1 MNRGLAKKT
10 TSQEDMLSRREWLA
24 RVGRLALLIPFRFG
38 PPVPG
43 VSLPLCWDTQ
53 AKFPSAQEGFS
64 ADDQRFL
71 EEMERANF
79 LFFWEQANPYT
90 GLIKDRSQANG
101 PDPRDVASI
110 AATGFGLTALC
121 IADQH
126 GWEKPGKLKER
137 ARNTLRF
144 LLKRAPHEHG
154 FFYHF
159 MQMHTGERAFES
171 EISSIDTS
179 LLLCGAL
186 ACRVHFDDAEIK
198 DLATQMYERVDW
210 PWMLHGGATLSHG
223 WKPETGFLKY
233 RWDLYCELMMI
244 YLLGLGSP
252 TRPLP
257 AECWDAW
264 RRPIFEYQG
273 AKYVGSDA
281 PLFVH
286 QYSHAWFDFR
296 GKRDKYA
303 DYFANSVIATEAHK
317 KWCISLAKQFPDYS
331 EDLWGI
337 TSSDSPHGYV
347 AWGGPPPMGPIDG
360 TVVPAAAGGS
370 LAFLP
375 QDALRVLGAI
385 RNRYAKKTWK
395 RYGFVDAF
403 NPLTNWFNADVIG
416 INLGITLLM
425 AENGRSGFVWETFMK
440 NEDVRRGME
449 RAGFKPDGPAG
460 KPSLS

>member
-1 MNRGLAKKT
+1 MNRGLTKKT
-10 TSQEDMLSRREWLA
+10 TSQENILLRREWLA
-24 RVGRLALLIPFRFG
+24 RVSRVALLIPLRFAS
-38 PPVPG
+38 PILG
-43 VSLPLCWDTQ
+43 VRLALCLDTQ
-53 AKFPSAQEGFS
+53 TKSPLAQEGLS

-71 EEMERANF
+71 EEIEKANY
-79 LFFWEQANPYT
+79 LFFWEQANPYS

-101 PDPRDVASI
+101 PDQRDVASI
-110 AATGFGLTALC
+110 AATGFGLTAHC
-121 IADQH
+121 IADKR

-137 ARNTLRF
+137 VRNTLRF

-159 MQMHTGERAFES
+159 MKMHTGERAFES

-179 LLLCGAL
+179 LLLCGVL
-186 ACRVHFDDAEIK
+186 ASRAHFDDAEIK
-198 DLATQMYERVDW
+198 DLATQIYERVDW
-210 PWMLHGGATLSHG
+210 PWMLNGGPTLSHG

-233 RWDLYCELMMI
+233 RWDAYSELMMI

-252 TRPLP
+252 THPLP
-257 AECWDAW
+257 PETWEAW
-264 RRPIFEYQG
+264 KRPIFEYKG

-296 GKRDKYA
+296 GKSDKYA
-303 DYFANSVIATEAHK
+303 DYFANSVIATAVHK
-317 KWCISLAKQFPDYS
+317 KWCISLARQFPDYS

-337 TSSDSPHGYV
+337 TSSDTPHGYV

-375 QDALRVLGAI
+375 QDALRVLRAI
-385 RNRYAKKTWK
+385 RNRYAKKAWK

-403 NPLTNWFNADVIG
+403 NPLNNWFNADVIG

-460 KPSLS
+460 KSSPS